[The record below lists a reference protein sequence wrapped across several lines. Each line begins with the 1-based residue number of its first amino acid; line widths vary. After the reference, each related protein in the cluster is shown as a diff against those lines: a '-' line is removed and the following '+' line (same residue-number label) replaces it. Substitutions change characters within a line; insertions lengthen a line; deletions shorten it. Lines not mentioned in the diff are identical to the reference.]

1 MTKGQ
6 EPSTKLVQLNEL
18 VDDLLEGIFE
28 ASSRATQDGIS
39 DLKDLYT
46 KYVGKSYVAQTD
58 TLSKDIQK
66 RLRDSSDKDSDE
78 FNEVFTEHVAIPILE
93 RTLEQARQ
101 KCEIGSILLE
111 FDKGDVEKIFT
122 DPTIK
127 QDMSKT
133 FADATDQDVYFDI
146 FNTDIIPTN
155 KDEILPCIRS
165 RSGNPINASQKKTS
179 KQIPDLSGF
188 VVFSDIDC
196 SGYKMPKSDDE
207 IQDIFK
213 ILPLGVVGT
222 LNCSGWDK
230 ELFSKI
236 KKFPYA
242 EALNCSFSIND
253 LNELTGRLP
262 VGLKT
267 LIVQDT
273 LIKANSLRDENKL
286 ESAKKFRKQYP
297 DLVITDSKGK
307 HTLPL
312 DFDAPKVIEEPKP
325 SAPKKIQQ
333 PVAPKTEPNLDGL
346 LSITQAYEQFMQ
358 NPGMS
363 KKTFTRKDFSNFIK
377 LTFRAKIVPVIVNGQ
392 TQNYIE
398 GVDYNDIEH
407 ATLEYI
413 KQKEEAPEP
422 QPDAPVV
429 EKQVEPEKQE
439 VADTTNTD
447 NFASKTNCQIRKY
460 ISKKDLDVFSNSVDE
475 QNNLLHCLEL
485 FNMWDQRNNINNGTC
500 TYIENGNEKPLSG
513 MICRHIN
520 TFSYRSDAGGVV
532 DFKSTTLKDS
542 NGNTVKDANGNEIYI
557 LVSIGAVPSHEKGSK
572 NRFTHNKTIRTNDVY
587 VTKNK
592 LTSQQKDRITH
603 NKQGKNI
610 TFLSLPEL
618 DLAQKYTSFVY
629 DPMAESEHHENSIAY
644 QEKPKETVKSVKLD
658 EIIIK
663 ELPPEDTFQQPKE
676 FTTQQQQPVDIPK
689 PVVEQA
695 PEEETW
701 TIAELAKFLG
711 VSDEDVR
718 EANKNLPEKNK
729 EWFIGHTRGRR
740 FLAKYRDAYKI
751 WFNTSRTKP
760 EPVIEKPVAA
770 QAETPTKRKGLVDFK
785 GITVFADNLVEILKK
800 YEKELNEYN
809 ARVTDAE
816 NEVHKINERVKSVE
830 QKATLA
836 RIKIT
841 QISEQISKRLA
852 TGSFDFEDLRIQG
865 NTEKQKK
872 EAAEHEL
879 AETKQHA
886 AVAKQKLEQ
895 AKQEYQTK
903 KDTFDKGQTLV
914 QQYKQALAERAAAD
928 KRAADAADALAK
940 LFGDIDPHD

>member
-1 MTKGQ
+1 MTKKK
-6 EPSTKLVQLNEL
+6 EPSTKLDKLDEHVNT
-18 VDDLLEGIFE
+18 LLEEIFD

-39 DLKDLYT
+39 DLSELY
-46 KYVGKSYVAQTD
+46 KRYIGKSYIAQTD
-58 TLSKDIQK
+58 TLPKDIQK
-66 RLRDSSDKDSDE
+66 RLRDSSDKDSDN
-78 FNEVFTEHVAIPILE
+78 FHEVFTEYVAIPILE
-93 RTLEQARQ
+93 RALEQARQ

-111 FDKGDVEKIFT
+111 FDKDDVEKIFT
-122 DPTIK
+122 NSKIK
-127 QDMSKT
+127 QNMSKT

-146 FNTDIIPTN
+146 FSTDIIPTTED
-155 KDEILPCIRS
+155 KILPCIRS
-165 RSGNPINASQKKTS
+165 RSGDPINASQKKTS
-179 KQIPDLSGF
+179 KQIPDLSNF

-196 SGYKMPKSDDE
+196 SGYKMPKSDAE

-222 LNCSGWDK
+222 LNCSGWDR
-230 ELFSKI
+230 ELFSKLEKI
-236 KKFPYA
+236 PYA
-242 EALNCSFSIND
+242 ESLNCSFSIND
-253 LNELTGRLP
+253 LNDLTGRLP

-297 DLVITDSKGK
+297 NLVITDSKGK

-312 DFDAPKVIEEPKP
+312 DFDAPKVIEELKP
-325 SAPKKIQQ
+325 SVPKKIQQ
-333 PVAPKTEPNLDGL
+333 PIAPKTEPNLDGL

-358 NPGMS
+358 NTGMS

-377 LTFRAKIVPVIVNGQ
+377 LTFRAKIQPVIVNGQ

-413 KQKEEAPEP
+413 KQKEETPEP
-422 QPDAPVV
+422 QQDVPEV
-429 EKQVEPEKQE
+429 EKQVVSEKQE
-439 VADTTNTD
+439 VANATNTD

-475 QNNLLHCLEL
+475 QNNLLRCLEL

-513 MICRHIN
+513 MICRNIN

-587 VTKNK
+587 VTQNK
-592 LTSQQKDRITH
+592 LTSQQKDRINH

-618 DLAQKYTSFVY
+618 DLTQKYTSFVY
-629 DPMAESEHHENSIAY
+629 DPVAESGHYESSVAH
-644 QEKPKETVKSVKLD
+644 QEKPKEPVKQVEFT
-658 EIIIK
+658 EITIK
-663 ELPPEDTFQQPKE
+663 ELSPEDTFQQPKE
-676 FTTQQQQPVDIPK
+676 FTTLQQQTVDIPK

-701 TIAELAKFLG
+701 TLAELAKFLG

-718 EANKNLPEKNK
+718 EANKNLPEMNK
-729 EWFIGHTRGRR
+729 EWFIGHARGRR
-740 FLAKYRDAYKI
+740 FLVKHRDAYKM
-751 WFNTSRTKP
+751 WFNTARTKP
-760 EPVIEKPVAA
+760 EPVIEKPVMTPV
-770 QAETPTKRKGLVDFK
+770 ETPTKRKGLVDFK

-816 NEVHKINERVKSVE
+816 NEVHKINERVKSAK

-836 RIKIT
+836 QIKIT

-865 NTEKQKK
+865 NTEKRKK

-879 AETKQHA
+879 AETKQRA
-886 AVAKQKLEQ
+886 ALAEQKLEQ

-903 KDTFDKGQTLV
+903 KDTFDKGQALV

-928 KRAADAADALAK
+928 KRAAEAADALAK
-940 LFGDIDPHD
+940 LFGDISSHD